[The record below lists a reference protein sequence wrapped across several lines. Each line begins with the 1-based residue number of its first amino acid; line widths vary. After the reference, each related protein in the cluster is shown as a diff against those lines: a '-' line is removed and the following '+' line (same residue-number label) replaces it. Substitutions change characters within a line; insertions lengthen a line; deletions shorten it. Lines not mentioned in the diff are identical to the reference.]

1 MFICNSLILII
12 MYEET
17 QSRMGKTLWEAKD
30 KYLASSA
37 ILEADKIHTP
47 LLILHNDED
56 EAVAYEQGRA
66 LYLAMRRLQ
75 RPAWLLNY
83 KGEGHFVIGAA
94 ILAQVK
100 RSVFVTKYDV

>member
-1 MFICNSLILII
+1 MEAVCHDILC
-12 MYEET
+12 T
-17 QSRMGKTLWEAKD
+17 RKHKVVWERLYGRQKISN
-30 KYLASSA
+30 LASSA

-83 KGEGHFVIGAA
+83 KGEGHFLSNQAA
-94 ILAQVK
+94 RRTGL
-100 RSVFVTKYDV
+100 SG